1 MNVAAS
7 NMRSLDRERSYAR
20 LFLCGFLLLILVMGC
35 HLVSK
40 TPSRDLYNYKFM
52 SKEWKALVR
61 EIVEDPDRQANII
74 ESSRITGDGF
84 TKLKIESEEIRRA
97 YLRTLACYECDLNA
111 FEPVLERIQTAEET
125 STHIILD
132 LLNVVRENTTKEELK
147 LLIKRKLEP

>member
-1 MNVAAS
+1 MNTAAVKKWF
-7 NMRSLDRERSYAR
+7 LDGGRSYAR
-20 LFLCGFLLLILVMGC
+20 LFVCGFFILILVMGC

-61 EIVEDPDRQANII
+61 EIVADPDRQDNII
-74 ESSRITGDGF
+74 ASSRITGDGF
-84 TKLKIESEEIRRA
+84 NKLKIESQEIRRA

-111 FEPVLERIQTAEET
+111 FEPVLERIQAAEET

-132 LLNVVRENTTKEELK
+132 LLDVVRENTTKEELK

>member
-1 MNVAAS
+1 MNTAAVKKWF
-7 NMRSLDRERSYAR
+7 LDGERSYAR

-61 EIVEDPDRQANII
+61 EIVVDPDRQDNII

-111 FEPVLERIQTAEET
+111 FEPVLKRIQTAEEG
-125 STHIILD
+125 STQMILD
-132 LLNVVRENTTKEELK
+132 FLDVIQENTTQEELK
-147 LLIKRKLEP
+147 LLIKRKLQP

>member
-61 EIVEDPDRQANII
+61 EIVADPDRQDNII

-84 TKLKIESEEIRRA
+84 TRLKIESEEIRRA
-97 YLRTLACYECDLNA
+97 YLKILACYECDLSA
-111 FEPVLERIQTAEET
+111 FEPVLERIQTADEG
-125 STHIILD
+125 SNQMILD
-132 LLNVVRENTTKEELK
+132 FLDVIQENTTQEELK
-147 LLIKRKLEP
+147 LLIKRKLQP

>member
-7 NMRSLDRERSYAR
+7 KMRSLDGEQSYAR
-20 LFLCGFLLLILVMGC
+20 LLFCGFFILILVMGC

-52 SKEWKALVR
+52 STEWKTLVR
-61 EIVEDPDRQANII
+61 EIVADRDRQNNII

-84 TKLKIESEEIRRA
+84 TKLKIESQEIRRA
-97 YLRTLACYECDLNA
+97 YLRIKACNECDLSA
-111 FEPVLERIQTAEET
+111 FEPVLERIEAAEET

-132 LLNVVRENTTKEELK
+132 LLDVLRENTTKEEL
-147 LLIKRKLEP
+147 

>member
-1 MNVAAS
+1 MNTAAVKKWF
-7 NMRSLDRERSYAR
+7 LGGERSYAR

-61 EIVEDPDRQANII
+61 EIVADPDRQDNII

-111 FEPVLERIQTAEET
+111 FEPVLKRIEAAEET
-125 STHIILD
+125 ATHTILD
-132 LLNVVRENTTKEELK
+132 LLDAVRENTTQEELK

>member
-1 MNVAAS
+1 MNTAAVKKWF
-7 NMRSLDRERSYAR
+7 LDGGRSYVR
-20 LFLCGFLLLILVMGC
+20 LFVCGFLLLILVMGC

-61 EIVEDPDRQANII
+61 EIVADPDRQDNII
-74 ESSRITGDGF
+74 ASSRITGDGF
-84 TKLKIESEEIRRA
+84 NKLKIESQEIRRA

-111 FEPVLERIQTAEET
+111 FEPVLERIQAAEET

-132 LLNVVRENTTKEELK
+132 LLDVVRENTTKEELK